1 MVILRAFLA
10 LFAGF
15 VSMAVIVGVVTAVL
29 MKRVPEW
36 VGAQGNPRAGY
47 VVVNLGY
54 SFIAATVGGFVTA
67 WMAQSNP
74 LIHTLALALIVLLL
88 SALSALQ
95 QRGMQPIWY
104 QLTLLAVTPL
114 GVFIGGLLRLRQMGI
129 DFHL

>member
-15 VSMAVIVGVVTAVL
+15 LSMAVIVGVVTAVL

-36 VGAQGNPRAGY
+36 VGEKGSPRAGY
-47 VVVNLGY
+47 VVINLGY
-54 SFIAATVGGFVTA
+54 SLIAAVAGGYVTA

-74 LIHTLALALIVLLL
+74 LIHALALALIVLLL

-104 QLTLLAVTPL
+104 QLTLLAITPL
-114 GVFIGGLLRLRQMGI
+114 GVFIGGLLRLKQMGI

>member
-15 VSMAVIVGVVTAVL
+15 LSMAVIVGVVTAML
-29 MKRVPEW
+29 MKLVPEW
-36 VGAQGNPRAGY
+36 VGEKGSPRAGY
-47 VVVNLGY
+47 IVVNLGY
-54 SFIAATVGGFVTA
+54 SLIAAVAGGYVTA

-104 QLTLLAVTPL
+104 QLTLLAVTPI

-129 DFHL
+129 DLHL

>member
-1 MVILRAFLA
+1 MVILRAFVA
-10 LFAGF
+10 LLAGF
-15 VSMAVIVGVVTAVL
+15 LSMAVIIGMVTAVL

-36 VGAQGNPRAGY
+36 VGTKGSPRAGY

-54 SFIAATVGGFVTA
+54 SFIAAVVGGYVTA
-67 WMAQSNP
+67 WIAQSNP

-104 QLTLLAVTPL
+104 QLLLVAITPV
-114 GVFIGGLLRLRQMGI
+114 GVFFGGLLRLKQMGI

>member
-15 VSMAVIVGVVTAVL
+15 LSMAVIVAVVTAVL

-36 VGAQGNPRAGY
+36 VGEKGSPRAGY
-47 VVVNLGY
+47 VFVNLGY
-54 SFIAATVGGFVTA
+54 SFIAAVVGGYVTA
-67 WMAQSNP
+67 WIAQSNP
-74 LIHTLALALIVLLL
+74 MIHTLALALIVLLL

-104 QLTLLAVTPL
+104 QLTLLAITPL
-114 GVFIGGLLRLRQMGI
+114 GVFIGGLVRLRQMGI